1 MGRKVVNMLFGIEK
15 VRWWNEEYYSDGIK
29 FIENAKKSV
38 KDRKTVDFNVLNGLD
53 SIKNFWTS
61 NNFFTEYS
69 CKPLSILKNEL
80 KFFHDKRRKMQFS
93 DCEQVFKDLLDKLG
107 KCIVEEKDLE
117 DLKEIY
123 EKEKEYE
130 SFRFGHGETMTS
142 QNLIRYIDYRIRKFE
157 LSDKYTDS
165 NSEKE
170 ISKYQFVKE
179 KIQEFGTSDSYMAQV
194 IYKYIQNELDYTSE
208 YCYGDMSNLILI
220 LEVYSFV
227 VKESTDSREELL
239 LKFSP
244 CKCVE

>member
-1 MGRKVVNMLFGIEK
+1 
-15 VRWWNEEYYSDGIK
+15 
-29 FIENAKKSV
+29 
-38 KDRKTVDFNVLNGLD
+38 
-53 SIKNFWTS
+53 
-61 NNFFTEYS
+61 
-69 CKPLSILKNEL
+69 
-80 KFFHDKRRKMQFS
+80 MQFS

-107 KCIVEEKDLE
+107 KYVIEENDMK

-130 SFRFGHGETMTS
+130 TFSFDYSETMTL
-142 QNLIRYIDYRIRKFE
+142 QNLLRYIDFKIRKLE
-157 LSDKYTDS
+157 LLDKYTDS
-165 NSEKE
+165 NNEKE

-194 IYKYIQNELDYTSE
+194 IYRYLFDDALDYARQ
-208 YCYGDMSNLILI
+208 YCYGNMSNLILI

-244 CKCVE
+244 C